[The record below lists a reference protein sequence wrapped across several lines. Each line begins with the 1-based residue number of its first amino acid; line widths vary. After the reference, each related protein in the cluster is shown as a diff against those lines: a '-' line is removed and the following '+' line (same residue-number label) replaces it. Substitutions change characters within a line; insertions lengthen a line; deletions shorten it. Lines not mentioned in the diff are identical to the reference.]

1 MKLFTKIKIFLILL
15 CLINPYEIISLT
27 TNNPFAA
34 PSSSTFAPSGSAPRL
49 VTPTLSETKASKYL
63 FMYKYPALKNEPDH
77 KLNSFNYKNIMFTS
91 DQIVIF
97 ASSNDNDV
105 VILY

>member
-1 MKLFTKIKIFLILL
+1 MKFITKIKIFLILL
-15 CLINPYEIISLT
+15 CLTNPYEIISLT
-27 TNNPFAA
+27 TTGTDA
-34 PSSSTFAPSGSAPRL
+34 SQIAPSGAAPRL
-49 VTPTLSETKASKYL
+49 VIPTLSETKASKYL
-63 FMYKYPALKNEPDH
+63 FMYKYPALKDEPDH

-105 VILY
+105 VILFLF